1 MPYAEN
7 HAKNHT
13 KSYRACDGKIL
24 HMTTPSSNEEILSG
38 GNMNT
43 VSRVGAT
50 VRRQPGPWSA
60 RVHQL
65 LAHLRTSGI
74 EQVPAPLGYDE
85 QGREIFSYFPGAAC
99 LNANPD
105 LLTEPVLESAGRLLR
120 RIHDAS
126 QAVAQEWLDGWQANT
141 RQPVEVICHGDFAPY
156 NCIFDN
162 QGLLVGV
169 IDFDYAHP
177 GSRAWDLAYALYR
190 FVPIMAPS
198 NPESFGDITDQA
210 RRARLFCRA
219 YGVSWSANLIKV
231 VEQRIQSMVD
241 FLLEGA
247 AVGDARRIANINAG
261 HLEIYQ
267 NDRAH
272 LAANAVAYLLD
283 DN

>member
-1 MPYAEN
+1 
-7 HAKNHT
+7 
-13 KSYRACDGKIL
+13 
-24 HMTTPSSNEEILSG
+24 MTTLPPNEEILTG

-50 VRRQPGPWSA
+50 VRRQPGLWSA

-65 LAHLRTSGI
+65 LTHLHARGI
-74 EQVPAPLGYDE
+74 EQVPTPLGYDE
-85 QGREIFSYFPGAAC
+85 QGREVFSYFPGAAC
-99 LNANPD
+99 LTANPD
-105 LLTEPVLESAGRLLR
+105 LLTEPVIESAGHLLR
-120 RIHDAS
+120 RIHDAT
-126 QAVAQEWLDGWQANT
+126 QAVAPDWLDGWQANT

-162 QGLLVGV
+162 QGCLVGV

-190 FVPIMAPS
+190 FAPIMSPS
-198 NPESFGDITDQA
+198 NPECFGGITDQA
-210 RRARLFCRA
+210 RHARLFCHA
-219 YGVSWSANLIKV
+219 YGVSWSASLIEV
-231 VEQRIQSMVD
+231 VAQRIQSMVD

-261 HLEIYQ
+261 HMKIYQ

-272 LAANAVAYLLD
+272 LAANAADYLLED
-283 DN
+283 Y